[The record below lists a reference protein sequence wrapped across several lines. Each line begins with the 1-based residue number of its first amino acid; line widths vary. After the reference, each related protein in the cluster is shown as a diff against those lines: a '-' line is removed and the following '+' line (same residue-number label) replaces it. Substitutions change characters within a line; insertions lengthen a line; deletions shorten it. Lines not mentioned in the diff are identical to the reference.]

1 MLRHTPFAGYAF
13 WWTPPAIEN
22 DLLPCIQDQRIEN
35 IIRMINDNVLLYGL
49 DQKAISK
56 TEMRATYQRPKN
68 FMSPHFMK
76 ATNLCQKALS
86 KTEIQELDLIFIL
99 NPPKESVVMTA
110 FLSLRKAE
118 QANTPRVWRK

>member
-56 TEMRATYQRPKN
+56 TEMRAAYQRPKN
-68 FMSPHFMK
+68 FMK
-76 ATNLCQKALS
+76 ATNLCRKAIS

-110 FLSLRKAE
+110 FLSLRKPE
-118 QANTPRVWRK
+118 QVNTQRVWRK